1 MDAVHSRAEGITD
14 GDAMKG
20 RLLCALLCLAL
31 PALAQRVVTDET
43 GRKVTVPE
51 HPHRIVCLLPSAVDD
66 LYALGAGDEIVAVT
80 DFVKYPEVAR
90 KKPSVGLPMNPSLE
104 AIVAAHPDLVIG
116 GWSKKGGEDLQPLLS
131 YGIPLYMIDPHGLQA
146 IYSTLLGLGDV
157 LNREAQATILVA
169 QLRAREQAVRARAVG
184 RPRVRVFM
192 PVWYEPITT
201 IGKNSF
207 ISELIE
213 TAGAKSV
220 TDDIAQEWP
229 QVSLEAILTRKPDVL
244 LLVKGEKFTLH
255 DLQNRPVWNLLD
267 AVRNDKV
274 IYLDDRIEFP
284 SPIAIDALEE
294 LSKALYP

>member
-1 MDAVHSRAEGITD
+1 
-14 GDAMKG
+14 MKV
-20 RLLCALLCLAL
+20 RLLCVLLCLAM
-31 PALAQRVVTDET
+31 PAFAQRVVTDET

-66 LYALGAGDEIVAVT
+66 LYALGAGDDIVAVT
-80 DFVKYPEVAR
+80 DFVKYPEAAR
-90 KKPSVGLPMNPSLE
+90 KKPSVGLPLSPSLE

-116 GWSKKGGEDLQPLLS
+116 SVDMNRIDNVRPLFAN
-131 YGIPLYMIDPHGLQA
+131 GMPVYMIDPHGLQA
-146 IYSTLLGLGDV
+146 IYSTLLGLGRV
-157 LNREAQATILVA
+157 LNREPQATALVA
-169 QLRAREQAVRARAVG
+169 QLRAREQVVRARAAG
-184 RPRVRVFM
+184 RPGVRVFM
-192 PVWYEPITT
+192 PVWYDPITT
-201 IGKNSF
+201 IGRNSF

-213 TAGAKSV
+213 AAGAKSV

-229 QVSLEAILTRKPDVL
+229 QVSLEAILARKPDVL

-255 DLQNRPVWNLLD
+255 DLQERPAWNLLD
-267 AVRNDKV
+267 AVRNGKV

>member
-1 MDAVHSRAEGITD
+1 MHSRAEGRAD
-14 GDAMKG
+14 GGAMKV
-20 RLLCALLCLAL
+20 RLLCVLLCLAM

-66 LYALGAGDEIVAVT
+66 LYALGAGDDIVAVT
-80 DFVKYPEVAR
+80 DFVKYPEIAR
-90 KKPSVGLPMNPSLE
+90 KKPSVGLPLSPSLE
-104 AIVAAHPDLVIG
+104 AIVAVHPDLVIG
-116 GWSKKGGEDLQPLLS
+116 SVDMNRIDNVRPLFAN
-131 YGIPLYMIDPHGLQA
+131 GVPVYMIDPHGLQA
-146 IYSTLLGLGDV
+146 IYSTLLGLGRV
-157 LNREAQATILVA
+157 LNREPQATAFVA

-184 RPRVRVFM
+184 RTRVRVFM
-192 PVWYEPITT
+192 PVWYDPITT
-201 IGKNSF
+201 IGRNSF

-213 TAGAKSV
+213 AAGAKSV

-229 QVSLEAILTRKPDVL
+229 QVSLEAILARKPDVL

-255 DLQNRPVWNLLD
+255 DLQNRPAWNLLD
-267 AVRNDKV
+267 SVRNGKV

>member
-1 MDAVHSRAEGITD
+1 M
-14 GDAMKG
+14 
-20 RLLCALLCLAL
+20 RLRFLCALLVLSL

-66 LYALGAGDEIVAVT
+66 LYALGAGNDIVAVT
-80 DFVKYPEVAR
+80 DFVKYPEEAR
-90 KKPSVGLPMNPSLE
+90 SKPSVGLPLSPSLE
-104 AIVAAHPDLVIG
+104 TIVQAHPDLVIG
-116 GWSKKGGEDLQPLLS
+116 SVDMNRMDNVRPLFTN
-131 YGIPLYMIDPHGLQA
+131 GIPVYMIDPHGLQA
-146 IYSTLLGLGDV
+146 IYTTLLGLGRA
-157 LNREAQATILVA
+157 LHREPQADALVK
-169 QLRAREQAVRARAVG
+169 QLRAREQAVRAHAEG
-184 RPRVRVFM
+184 KLKVRVFL
-192 PVWYEPITT
+192 PVWYDPITT

-213 TAGAKSV
+213 TAGAKSI
-220 TDDIAQEWP
+220 TDDITQEWP
-229 QVSLEAILTRKPDVL
+229 QVSLEAILARKPDVL

-255 DLQNRPVWNLLD
+255 DLQSRSAWNLLD
-267 AVRNDKV
+267 AVRNGKV